1 MTRPSPALEKE
12 IRDLFSDEGVVLL
25 QLTLS
30 GTGSRL
36 MLRAVG
42 DRRHGAL
49 TISDCVRLTRDIQHL
64 ISEKR
69 LIAGDYRMEVS
80 SPGLD
85 FPLTEVWQYEK
96 NVGRLLKLTI
106 PGEKGPREISGR
118 LKSAQ
123 DEEMVVISEQKEW
136 TLRYGDVLSAK
147 VLPEFKPPRMESD
160 S

>member
-1 MTRPSPALEKE
+1 MPQPSSALEKE
-12 IRDLFSDEGVVLL
+12 IRSLFADEGVVLL

-30 GTGSRL
+30 GTGSR
-36 MLRAVG
+36 MLLRVVG

-49 TISDCVRLTRDIQHL
+49 TIDDCARLTREIQHV
-64 ISEKR
+64 ISERR
-69 LIAGDYRMEVS
+69 LLAGDYRMEVS

-96 NVGRLLKLTI
+96 NIGRLLKLTI
-106 PGEKGPREISGR
+106 SGEKGPREISGR
-118 LKSAQ
+118 LQSAN
-123 DEEMVVISEQKEW
+123 DGHMVVMSEQKEW